1 MDLELTRTL
10 GKVALKLVL
19 LLGQRGQL
27 IALLL
32 DMDQLNLILQGKLG
46 QLNNCHYQLLLLS
59 KRAMLRLL
67 LFLL

>member
-10 GKVALKLVL
+10 GGVALKLVL

-32 DMDQLNLILQGKLG
+32 DMDQLNLLLQGQLG
-46 QLNNCHYQLLLLS
+46 QLKELALS
-59 KRAMLRLL
+59 IASAE
-67 LFLL
+67 

>member
-10 GKVALKLVL
+10 GGVALKLVL

-46 QLNNCHYQLLLLS
+46 QLNNWHYQLLLLS
-59 KRAMLRLL
+59 KRALLRLL

>member
-10 GKVALKLVL
+10 GGVALKLVL

-46 QLNNCHYQLLLLS
+46 QL
-59 KRAMLRLL
+59 K
-67 LFLL
+67 